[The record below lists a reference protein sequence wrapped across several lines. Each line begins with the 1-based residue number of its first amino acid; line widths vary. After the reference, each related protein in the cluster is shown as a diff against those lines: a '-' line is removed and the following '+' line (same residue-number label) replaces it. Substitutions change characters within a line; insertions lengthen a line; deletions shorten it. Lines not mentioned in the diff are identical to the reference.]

1 MRHFA
6 VSAIGRDRPGIV
18 AAVSE
23 VLLDHQA
30 NIEDSQMTILRGHF
44 TMTLIVSAPDT
55 ADHDT
60 LEAELRRVGERL
72 ALEAWSVSDVEE
84 LEGDGHP
91 EPSHILTVYG
101 IDHPGIVNAI
111 SSTLAGEGVSITDLT
126 TRVLGDE
133 GETLLYAMIIEI
145 ALPSSIDASELE
157 RKLLSVGD
165 EQKVEVSFREL
176 EQDTL

>member
-23 VLLDHQA
+23 VLLEHRA

-44 TMTLIVSAPDT
+44 TMTLIVSAPET

-60 LEAELRRVGERL
+60 LASELERVGERL

-84 LEGDGHP
+84 LEGDRHP

-101 IDHPGIVNAI
+101 IDHPGIVHSV
-111 SSTLAGEGVSITDLT
+111 SSTLAENGVSITDLT
-126 TRVLGDE
+126 TRVLGQE
-133 GETLLYAMIIEI
+133 GETLLYAMIIEL
-145 ALPSSIDASELE
+145 ALPAGLDAAELE
-157 RKLLSVGD
+157 RTLLAVGT
-165 EQKVEVSFREL
+165 EQKVEVSFRQL